1 MKSYQKLIFNVILVI
16 LLGIIVSAFGVFD
29 TTGGEPREVT
39 NAYGDSVRLYG
50 YGIYANDS
58 YFKAPLFRGTD
69 LVMLLVAVPLLIAAL
84 AGFIQQQTMRRKIF
98 LLSTLTLFL
107 YYSASL
113 AFGVTYNAL
122 HLAYIALFSASL
134 FALVQVA
141 IAVSE
146 TSVAAHIKTRLPS
159 KGFNA
164 FLYFSGIVLIIA
176 WLPDILASL
185 AAGRPLALI
194 EHYTTEITYVL
205 DMGLIGPAALVTI
218 GLVKK
223 QKNLGYMLL
232 SMLLMLCAVIGI
244 MLPVQ
249 TVFQAR
255 AGIELPL
262 PVLITK
268 VASFCLLAVFAGYF
282 YIRLLKSIQDR
293 VKG

>member
-1 MKSYQKLIFNVILVI
+1 M
-16 LLGIIVSAFGVFD
+16 
-29 TTGGEPREVT
+29 
-39 NAYGDSVRLYG
+39 
-50 YGIYANDS
+50 
-58 YFKAPLFRGTD
+58 LFR
-69 LVMLLVAVPLLIAAL
+69 
-84 AGFIQQQTMRRKIF
+84 
-98 LLSTLTLFL
+98 S
-107 YYSASL
+107 
-113 AFGVTYNAL
+113 L